1 MNFNMTSQIMH
12 KISRGFLL
20 PSSAITIKRK
30 DICYYKYDPKP
41 PVAGD
46 LVYGI
51 VTRIGHHSSIEH
63 TSGRLHRI
71 QDGTRSIFVFGNR
84 YAPDQFEGQ
93 LPDTMMDEAEI
104 LSQSGVVGIVKTKNA
119 LMKDPT
125 LVKILGYVCDSSNR
139 ILNTRSMSL
148 IKPRLQYKRKPRSP
162 MILICGTSMNSGKS
176 MAASA
181 CCWVLNTLG
190 YKVRAAK
197 ITGTAGL
204 KDILHMNDAGAE
216 HYADFSYMG
225 FPSTYKLSMDELLHI
240 FNTIDLKYANNPK
253 NFWVVEF
260 ADGIIQRETA
270 MLLGSHEVQ
279 SRIDK
284 LIFCANDAFGAIGGL
299 RVLEERFGLIPNAI
313 SGICSNSP
321 LFIKE
326 LADYSNLPL
335 FSSVDINI
343 DQMKS
348 ILLSPVQTAADL
360 ACSALSV

>member
-1 MNFNMTSQIMH
+1 MIMTSQLIH

-41 PVAGD
+41 PEAGD
-46 LVYGI
+46 LVYGV
-51 VTRIGHHSSIEH
+51 VTRIGHHSSLEH

-84 YAPDQFEGQ
+84 YATDQFEGH
-93 LPDTMMDEAEI
+93 LPDKMMEKVEI
-104 LSQSGVVGIVKTKNA
+104 LSQSGVVGIVNTKNA
-119 LMKDPT
+119 LIKDPT
-125 LVKILGYVCDSSNR
+125 RIKILGYVCDSTDR

-148 IKPRLQYKRKPRSP
+148 IKTRLQEKRMPRSP

-176 MAASA
+176 MAATA
-181 CCWVLNTLG
+181 CCWALSTLG

-216 HYADFSYMG
+216 HFADFSYLG
-225 FPSTYKLSMDELLHI
+225 FPSTYKLSIDELLYI

-270 MLLGSHEVQ
+270 MLLSSYEVQ
-279 SRIDK
+279 TRIDK

-299 RVLEERFGLIPNAI
+299 RVLQERFGLIPDAI
-313 SGICSNSP
+313 SGICSSSP

-326 LADYSNLPL
+326 LADYSNLPV

-343 DQMKS
+343 DLMKS
-348 ILLSPVQTAADL
+348 ILMSPSSSSGDINY
-360 ACSALSV
+360 SALAG